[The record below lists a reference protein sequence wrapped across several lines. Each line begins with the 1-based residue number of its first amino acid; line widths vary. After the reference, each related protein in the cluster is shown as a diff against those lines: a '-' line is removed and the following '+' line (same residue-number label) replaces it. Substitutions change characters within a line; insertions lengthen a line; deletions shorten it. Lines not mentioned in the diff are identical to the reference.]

1 MEITLGTPRIF
12 ALDQRISIEEMRKR
26 ADEKKTGAVGSG
38 IGGLLSRP
46 KADDV
51 ELVASQRRLEPFW
64 HVACTAHYV
73 YDRTRRY
80 TVPASAP
87 DVRSVSFLGS
97 DFPVVPA
104 GGSGNASTAF
114 AFDVL
119 EHCTEDPREELFVD
133 GLTGQPFAKGQAYA
147 SGPRLEI
154 QDPAEM
160 GADGSLVIAPEQRA
174 SAIIRQLLAK
184 VMRPLQA
191 DAVFEEQLAVETLA
205 LVYRPI
211 WAFEYRLPAKDKRG
225 VIEVDGVSGETHNAQ
240 SLKVSDLT
248 RRINRDIVFDLG
260 ADTAGL
266 LIPGGSIAVKLAK
279 VAIDHA

>member
-1 MEITLGTPRIF
+1 VEITFGTPRIF
-12 ALDQRISIEEMRKR
+12 ALDQRIAIDEMRRR

-51 ELVASQRRLEPFW
+51 ELVASQRRMEPFW

-87 DVRSVSFLGS
+87 DVRSVTVLGS
-97 DFPVVPA
+97 DFTAVPSGA
-104 GGSGNASTAF
+104 GPAAF
-114 AFDVL
+114 ALDVL

-133 GLTGQPFAKGQAYA
+133 GLTGQPFAKGPAYA
-147 SGPRLEI
+147 SGPRVEI
-154 QDPAEM
+154 HDPAEM

-191 DAVFEEQLAVETLA
+191 DTVFEEQLAVETLA

-240 SLKVSDLT
+240 ALKVSDLT
-248 RRINRDIVFDLG
+248 RRVNRDLVFDLG

>member
-1 MEITLGTPRIF
+1 VEITLGTPRIF
-12 ALDQRISIEEMRKR
+12 ALDQRITLDEMRKR

-51 ELVASQRRLEPFW
+51 ELVASQRRMEPFW

-87 DVRSVSFLGS
+87 DVRSVTFLGS
-97 DFPVVPA
+97 DFNVVP
-104 GGSGNASTAF
+104 SGTGPAAF

-119 EHCTEDPREELFVD
+119 EHCTEDPREQLFVD
-133 GLTGQPFAKGQAYA
+133 GITGQPFGKGQAYA
-147 SGPRLEI
+147 SGPRLEV

-160 GADGSLVIAPEQRA
+160 SADGTLVIAPEQRA
-174 SAIIRQLLAK
+174 SAIVRQLLAK
-184 VMRPLQA
+184 VMVPLQA
-191 DAVFEEQLAVETLA
+191 DTVFEEQLAVETLD

-225 VIEVDGVSGETHNAQ
+225 VIEVDAVSGETHNAQ
-240 SLKVSDLT
+240 ALKVSDLT
-248 RRINRDIVFDLG
+248 RKVNRDLVFDLG

>member
-1 MEITLGTPRIF
+1 VDITLGEPRIF
-12 ALDQRISIEEMRKR
+12 ALDQRITFDEMRKR
-26 ADEKKTGAVGSG
+26 ADDKKSGAVGSG

-51 ELVASQRRLEPFW
+51 ELVASQRRMEPFW

-73 YDRTRRY
+73 YDRSRRY
-80 TVPASAP
+80 TVPASAS

-97 DFPVVPA
+97 DVNVVASGTGPA
-104 GGSGNASTAF
+104 AF
-114 AFDVL
+114 ALDVL
-119 EHCTEDPREELFVD
+119 EHCTDDPREELFVD

-147 SGPRLEI
+147 SGPRLEV
-154 QDPAEM
+154 QDPATM
-160 GADGSLVIAPEQRA
+160 AADGTLVIAPEQRA
-174 SAIIRQLLAK
+174 SAIVRQLLAK

-191 DAVFEEQLAVETLA
+191 DAVFEERLAVETLD

-225 VIEVDGVSGETHNAQ
+225 VIEVDGVTGETHNAQ
-240 SLKVSDLT
+240 ALKVSDLT
-248 RRINRDIVFDLG
+248 RRINRDVVFDLG

>member
-1 MEITLGTPRIF
+1 VDITLGEPRIF
-12 ALDQRISIEEMRKR
+12 ALDQRITFDEMRKR
-26 ADEKKTGAVGSG
+26 ADDKRSGAVGSG

-51 ELVASQRRLEPFW
+51 ELVASQRRMEPFW

-73 YDRTRRY
+73 YDRSRRY
-80 TVPASAP
+80 TVPASAS

-97 DFPVVPA
+97 DVNVVASGTGPA
-104 GGSGNASTAF
+104 AF
-114 AFDVL
+114 ALDVL
-119 EHCTEDPREELFVD
+119 EHCTDDPREELFVD

-147 SGPRLEI
+147 SGPRLEV
-154 QDPAEM
+154 QDPATM
-160 GADGSLVIAPEQRA
+160 AADGTLVIAPEQRA
-174 SAIIRQLLAK
+174 SAIVRQLLAK

-191 DAVFEEQLAVETLA
+191 DAVFEERLAVETLD

-225 VIEVDGVSGETHNAQ
+225 VIEVDGVTGETHNAQ
-240 SLKVSDLT
+240 ALKVSDLT
-248 RRINRDIVFDLG
+248 RRINRDVVFDLG

>member
-1 MEITLGTPRIF
+1 VDITLGTPRIF
-12 ALDQRISIEEMRKR
+12 ALDQRITLDEMRKR

-46 KADDV
+46 KPEDV
-51 ELVASQRRLEPFW
+51 ELVASQRRMEPFW

-80 TVPASAP
+80 TVPVSAP
-87 DVRSVSFLGS
+87 DVKSVTVLGS
-97 DFPVVPA
+97 DFTAVPTGA
-104 GGSGNASTAF
+104 GPAAY
-114 AFDVL
+114 AFDAL
-119 EHCTEDPREELFVD
+119 EHCAEDIREALFVD
-133 GLTGQPFAKGQAYA
+133 GLNGTPFAKGPAYA
-147 SGPRLEI
+147 SGPRLEV
-154 QDPAEM
+154 QDPSEL
-160 GADGSLVIAPEQRA
+160 GVDGTLVLAPEQRA

-191 DAVFEEQLAVETLA
+191 DTVFEETLAVETLD
-205 LVYRPI
+205 LCYRPI
-211 WAFEYRLPAKDKRG
+211 WAFEYRLSSKGKQG

-240 SLKVSDLT
+240 ALKVSDLT

>member
-1 MEITLGTPRIF
+1 MDITLGTPRIF
-12 ALDQRISIEEMRKR
+12 ALEQRITLDEMRKR

-51 ELVASQRRLEPFW
+51 ELVASQRRMEPFW

-80 TVPASAP
+80 AVPASAP
-87 DVRSVSFLGS
+87 DVRSVSFLGA
-97 DFPVVPA
+97 DFNVVP
-104 GGSGNASTAF
+104 SGTGPAAF

-119 EHCTEDPREELFVD
+119 EHCTEDPREQMFVD
-133 GLTGQPFAKGQAYA
+133 GITGQPFGKGQAYA
-147 SGPRLEI
+147 SGPRLEV

-160 GADGSLVIAPEQRA
+160 GADGTLVIAPEQRA
-174 SAIIRQLLAK
+174 SAIVRQLLAK
-184 VMRPLQA
+184 VMVPLQA
-191 DAVFEEQLAVETLA
+191 DTVFEEQLAVETLD

-211 WAFEYRLPAKDKRG
+211 WAFEYRLESKGKQG

-240 SLKVSDLT
+240 ALKVSDLT
-248 RRINRDIVFDLG
+248 RRINRDVVFDLG